1 MSIARKVSA
10 VERLFGKLDKEIS
23 GFQAETG
30 LHCLAGCGKCCT
42 KPDIDA
48 SPLEFLPYAFH
59 LFLNH
64 RADEVL
70 QKLLDKPDSIC
81 VIYQPLTV
89 EDKVNGRCSEYPYR
103 GLICRLFGYGASRDK
118 FGELR
123 LATCKLIKEH
133 QASSYEHA
141 VKNIKEGVYVPIF
154 SDYYQQLNQIDF
166 RLGNMILPIN
176 EAIKIAIETVL
187 HHYAYR
193 PFPRGLKRVA

>member
-59 LFLNH
+59 LFLT
-64 RADEVL
+64 RQTEQVL
-70 QKLLDKPDSIC
+70 QSLNDTSDATCLL
-81 VIYQPLTV
+81 YQPLSVGDT
-89 EDKVNGRCSEYPYR
+89 VNGRCGEYHYR
-103 GLICRLFGYGASRDK
+103 GLICRLFGYGATRDK
-118 FGELR
+118 FGALR
-123 LATCKLIKEH
+123 LATCKLIKEN
-133 QASSYEHA
+133 QVSSYEQA
-141 VKNIKEGVYVPIF
+141 VKNIKEGVYVPVF

-187 HHYAYR
+187 YHYAYR